1 MHENGNKPIC
11 NFKQTKKT
19 VYLCLQKLLTFVEED
34 INAYEGWVRQNML
47 QNPIVRQIQDEK
59 KFEHIYVL

>member
-1 MHENGNKPIC
+1 MKMEINQYAIFRKII
-11 NFKQTKKT
+11 
-19 VYLCLQKLLTFVEED
+19 KLLTFVEED